1 MIYNGFSEAMA
12 IHGAVR
18 RFYAVAQ
25 FLRLVHIQ
33 ASLYN
38 GFVKTVDVLFD
49 VLHTATTDFNYV
61 SSNCQIRAMC
71 FHQKTIS
78 RDVNVSKVKG
88 FTY

>member
-1 MIYNGFSEAMA
+1 MIHNGFSEAMA
-12 IHGAVR
+12 IPGAVR

-25 FLRLVHIQ
+25 FLRLIHIQ

-38 GFVKTVDVLFD
+38 GFMTVDVLFD

-61 SSNCQIRAMC
+61 SINCQIGAMC

-88 FTY
+88 FT